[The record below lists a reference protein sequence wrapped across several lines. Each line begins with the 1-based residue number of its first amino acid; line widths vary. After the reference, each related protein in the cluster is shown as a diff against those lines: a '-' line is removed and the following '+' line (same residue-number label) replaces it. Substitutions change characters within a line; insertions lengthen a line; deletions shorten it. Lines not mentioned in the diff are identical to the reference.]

1 MGISWNHIYK
11 QIEEIVIKSLVSCM
25 NVIPSN
31 PNCFQLFGYDVFVDS
46 DLKCWLLEVNSSP
59 SLQKEYTL
67 DKIIK
72 QQLVDDIIQ
81 IVNPLNYDRQ
91 RLLEVVERRRKEAE
105 GLKSAINTSNNS
117 IHQLNE
123 DLHYILRGKTF
134 RKYG

>member
-31 PNCFQLFGYDVFVDS
+31 PNSFQLFGYDVFVDS